1 MKKNVMKKK
10 IGFKGKLNGELNR
23 WIEMRERLT
32 QCLKVQLAYKPY
44 ERIELLVKVLSL
56 RGSDWVILPED

>member
-32 QCLKVQLAYKPY
+32 QCLKV
-44 ERIELLVKVLSL
+44 
-56 RGSDWVILPED
+56 